1 MAVATNNVPQTADK
15 ARVTYLAAGQEVTLS
30 YNIVRNYL
38 TKGNGQVSDQDLM
51 QFISVCKFNQ
61 LNPFLNEAYLVKF
74 GTQPA
79 QMIVSLEALLKRADA
94 CPNYEGLQSGVIVIM
109 DDTIAEIEGGFIPP
123 KAQLVGGW
131 AKVYRSDRKY
141 PYIAKVNLSEYDK
154 KQSIWNEKKS
164 MMIEKV
170 AKVQALRNAFPNQ
183 LGAMYTRE
191 ETEETDA
198 HVLETTLNNVNA
210 NNAAAQQAEEQPQA
224 PITEQPPHAPSASAE
239 EPKLDF

>member
-38 TKGNGQVSDQDLM
+38 TKGNGQMSDQDLM

-94 CPNYEGLQSGVIVIM
+94 CPNYEGLQSGVIVIK

-198 HVLETTLNNVNA
+198 QVLETTINKVAEKQHPSEEAPQEPQQPAADNMPQ
-210 NNAAAQQAEEQPQA
+210 NAAAEA
-224 PITEQPPHAPSASAE
+224 P
-239 EPKLDF
+239 DF